1 MAKGVKTQQIPQ
13 VGDLVTAPNAT
24 SIYEDD
30 NGEQFAN
37 TAPKGASLGAIKSI
51 TASNDNGDTMY
62 EVTDGWVYA
71 DAVETK
77 ANPNYDYASSTTGT
91 TNKTSGK
98 FWDVFGKVLD
108 IGVGIFGKTTQKTT
122 TDPDTDTTTT
132 TTDRNQPEAEQ
143 KSVPTWVWVT
153 GGVLVFG
160 GLMAAIFWPKKEPK
174 PSPDQPLIIRQ

>member
-62 EVTDGWVYA
+62 EVADGWVYA

-77 ANPNYDYASSTTGT
+77 VNPNYEYGGSSG
-91 TNKTSGK
+91 SGGK
-98 FWDVFGKVLD
+98 FWDIFGKVLD
-108 IGVGIFGKTTQKTT
+108 IGVGIFSKSKSNTNTNDTDTNTNDT
-122 TDPDTDTTTT
+122 TDPTAKNPTD
-132 TTDRNQPEAEQ
+132 DPAP
-143 KSVPTWVWVT
+143 KSVPMWVWIT
-153 GGVLVFG
+153 GGVVIFG

-174 PSPDQPLIIRQ
+174 PNQDQPLIVRQ

>member
-13 VGDLVTAPNAT
+13 VGDLAT
-24 SIYEDD
+24 MLYDGQLYQD
-30 NGEQFAN
+30 MNGDEVAQEV
-37 TAPKGASLGAIKSI
+37 PKGASLGAIQEI
-51 TASNDNGDTMY
+51 TFNGYYT
-62 EVTDGWVYA
+62 EVYKVEKGWVPA
-71 DAVETK
+71 DEVSTK
-77 ANPNYDYASSTTGT
+77 ANPNYEYSSG
-91 TNKTSGK
+91 SGGK

-160 GLMAAIFWPKKEPK
+160 GLMLAIFLPKKEPK
-174 PSPDQPLIIRQ
+174 PSPDQPLIVRQ